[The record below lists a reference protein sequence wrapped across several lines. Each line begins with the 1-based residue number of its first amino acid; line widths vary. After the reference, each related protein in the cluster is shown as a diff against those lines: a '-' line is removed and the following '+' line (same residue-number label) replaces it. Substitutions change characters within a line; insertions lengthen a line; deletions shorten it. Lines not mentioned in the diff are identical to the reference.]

1 MDGLSGQSL
10 QEQEEISKQ
19 AQDDQQQTKLLERNI
34 HRMENE
40 IKALEQ
46 LEVQTSTNER
56 IILKRLKE
64 VEKSPEDI
72 IKAVKAEAQKESI
85 AYVYSEISD
94 LPKSY
99 KPSKLKKMASPEPE
113 TDNDQSKQALFAM
126 EINVQKDM
134 KTGESQVLS
143 TATVSAEEF
152 KEKGIKV
159 YDDGRKSIYA
169 VHSNGGNNHN
179 GLEELSPVE
188 VEELLRKATEKK
200 SALEYHEPV
209 FSSPYS
215 RPSTPKKQDSE
226 QISPEPNSP
235 QPNRHQ
241 EMGGRHTPVK
251 LELHNEKAHFQ
262 DGIDHLPHFKGSQL
276 EGQKIPSRN
285 NQNILKNVDEPHM
298 SRNNQKPIQIPY
310 QDPRENNCAAVF
322 LNSGHSNGQ
331 SSLVHQEDSRC
342 NILHAV
348 PTNAES
354 KEPVTMIFMGYQSIE
369 DQDEARGT
377 LEVKRTDRN
386 ELGNYCSITQNLKE
400 NEPKYHSETV
410 TMETS
415 QLSEMATETDCK
427 MDSVETEKLENKDLF
442 RESEDVSFHAE
453 IKKTIEETEVETAIE
468 EHESRKLIEITF
480 QEEALHADVD
490 LEKLHQTESVASS
503 VSDTTSSAGSVC
515 ETEIRH
521 TEQEPAHQ
529 GQYDND
535 IMTVSSDCHV
545 KEVMEAVE
553 HSTILENDLFEE
565 MEDSA
570 LEHCIKEEALS
581 DVSTEEAETSE
592 LIASLQE
599 EIAAVSS
606 DSEIDDKWRSIFT
619 STVNKENED
628 LFLGTN
634 IQVKTTEQSV
644 EETES
649 DGPSPEEMNQET
661 QREAPTAEKNN
672 ADVDNEFEGKSEHVF
687 QIEEDSNDSSSLLDI
702 HQDELSEDNNIKVKE
717 DPSQTL
723 KQNPHPSH
731 TSSHDPTKKIP
742 KDYCVVEESQ
752 NENVDM
758 EHVDFIVARKQW
770 LKMEELTK
778 CQSCNSPV
786 KQSKCQAGH
795 SFMHTPVR
803 NIEKPVSQENREA
816 HKRQVKDVGV
826 GSFDIMMG
834 ESLGKNDHQQTLF
847 SPSSEDSGLDDSS
860 SRSIYDDTSLTAT
873 HTLVSPKSNQETPI
887 EKEIR
892 QALER
897 EVNLRLERG
906 ISQPVVSNEYVE
918 IKTKPS
924 LLHQGSDHPKGTT
937 KQFAELQMQRDILLE
952 CSREYDL
959 VPQGKLRSRSSLSL
973 VDQEIKI
980 ATQREEE
987 LQRQRASL
995 YSNEKTGYSTV
1006 LASPNLLD
1014 PFSFDKSGKQSMLTE
1029 RLK

>member
-1 MDGLSGQSL
+1 KKSLREKWLMDGLSGQSL

-298 SRNNQKPIQIPY
+298 SRNNQKPMQIPY
-310 QDPRENNCAAVF
+310 QDPRENHCAAVF
-322 LNSGHSNGQ
+322 LNSGHSNGTWKCAEE
-331 SSLVHQEDSRC
+331 HQ
-342 NILHAV
+342 L
-348 PTNAES
+348 
-354 KEPVTMIFMGYQSIE
+354 K
-369 DQDEARGT
+369 RGT
-377 LEVKRTDRN
+377 VGVKRTDGN
-386 ELGNYCSITQNLKE
+386 ELRNNCSITQNLKE

-860 SRSIYDDTSLTAT
+860 CRSTYDDTSLTAT
-873 HTLVSPKSNQETPI
+873 PI
-887 EKEIR
+887 NEKGQCQIFPDVPLKKDKKHSQPQPLPDEDDS
-892 QALER
+892 E
-897 EVNLRLERG
+897 ERG
-906 ISQPVVSNEYVE
+906 QAKE
-918 IKTKPS
+918 
-924 LLHQGSDHPKGTT
+924 
-937 KQFAELQMQRDILLE
+937 KQSSHKWQCHNNICRID
-952 CSREYDL
+952 SSSSL
-959 VPQGKLRSRSSLSL
+959 VPCVLHILQSIVSADPKHACAFMDTFDDCANEAFHASNITLPATCLGALVNRHSVSSVPL
-973 VDQEIKI
+973 VAIF
-980 ATQREEE
+980 
-987 LQRQRASL
+987 L
-995 YSNEKTGYSTV
+995 V
-1006 LASPNLLD
+1006 
-1014 PFSFDKSGKQSMLTE
+1014 
-1029 RLK
+1029 